1 MFRQLKNCHNVDDLR
16 LLAKQRLPG
25 PIFHYIDGAADDEV
39 TYRRNTS
46 SFDDCD
52 LVPNVLAGV
61 EHIDMS
67 VSVMGQELK
76 MPVFCSPTALQRLF
90 HHDGERAVAKAAEKF
105 GTMFGVS
112 ALGTVTLKEIGDMIS
127 TPKLFQFYFHKDRGL
142 NDAMVERAQDA
153 GFNAL
158 ALTVDT
164 ITGGNRERDLYTGFT
179 SPPRLTLK
187 SLISFAIHPEWAMN
201 YFFGEAFELAEL
213 KDFVQQGSNVSVSIG
228 DYFAKMLDQSMNWSD
243 AEALREKWGG
253 PFCLKGIMSVADAKK
268 AVDIGADAIMVS
280 NHGGRQLDGS
290 RSPFD
295 QISEISDAVGDKID
309 VILDGGVRRGTHVLK
324 AIAAGADCVM
334 IGSLLSGTTE
344 APGEIIYVDGD
355 PHKTYRGMASE
366 EAQKDWRGTAS
377 SLEGI
382 STVLPCKGPVTKT
395 LRDLERGIRSGF
407 SYSGARNL
415 IELQSKAVFTRQ
427 TAAGMR
433 ESNTHI
439 LGLK

>member
-1 MFRQLKNCHNVDDLR
+1 MFRQLKNCHNVNDLR

-46 SFDDCD
+46 SFEDCD

-61 EHIDMS
+61 EDIDMS
-67 VSVMGQELK
+67 VSVMGQTLK
-76 MPVFCSPTALQRLF
+76 LPIFCSPTALQRLF

-153 GFNAL
+153 RFNAL

-179 SPPRLTLK
+179 SPPRLTLR
-187 SLISFAIHPEWAMN
+187 SLISFAIHPGWALN

-228 DYFAKMLDQSMNWSD
+228 DYFAKMLDQSMSWSD
-243 AEALREKWGG
+243 AEALKAKWGG

-268 AVDIGADAIMVS
+268 AVDIGADAIMIS

-324 AIAAGADCVM
+324 AIAAGAKACSGGRM
-334 IGSLLSGTTE
+334 YLYSL
-344 APGEIIYVDGD
+344 A
-355 PHKTYRGMASE
+355 
-366 EAQKDWRGTAS
+366 
-377 SLEGI
+377 
-382 STVLPCKGPVTKT
+382 
-395 LRDLERGIRSGF
+395 
-407 SYSGARNL
+407 
-415 IELQSKAVFTRQ
+415 
-427 TAAGMR
+427 AAGQPGVEKALGNLKAEIERDMKLLGVTSISQIN
-433 ESNTHI
+433 SNM
-439 LGLK
+439 LRYRSR